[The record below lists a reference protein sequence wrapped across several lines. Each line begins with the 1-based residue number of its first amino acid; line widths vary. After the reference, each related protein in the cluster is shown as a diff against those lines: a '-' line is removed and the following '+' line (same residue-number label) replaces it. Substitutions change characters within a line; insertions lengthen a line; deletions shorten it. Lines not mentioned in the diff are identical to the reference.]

1 MIKFLKKI
9 FSSRNENIE
18 QSILGNWKAV
28 EFNNQKIEKVGFI
41 NVNLNF
47 QKEYL
52 QIDTKL
58 HSFGGLV
65 ETNSSGKWNLFGSIL
80 KTNFE
85 ESSVQSKVQ
94 FLDSNTVIFTPDP
107 FFNSEAVP
115 FSKYVRGKN

>member
-1 MIKFLKKI
+1 MIKFLKKF
-9 FSSRNENIE
+9 FSSRNGNIE

-41 NVNLNF
+41 DVNLKF
-47 QKEYL
+47 QKEYV

-58 HSFGGLV
+58 HSFGGVV

-85 ESSVQSKVQ
+85 ENSAQSKVK
-94 FLDSNTVIFTPDP
+94 FLDSNTIIFTPDP
-107 FFNSEAVP
+107 FFNSETVP
-115 FSKYVRGKN
+115 FSKYVRDKN